1 MDTLDS
7 KTIIQIGLIVPDVE
21 AAARH
26 YAQVFGIPM
35 PQIVGIA
42 DDAFAKTDYRGGSSS
57 ATGRAAFFDLGSLQ
71 VELIQP
77 VGGPSTWA
85 DFLNEHGPGIHHFA
99 VKTEDMAEAVNLFEK
114 HGMPRVQSGG
124 WDGGQYAYID
134 SVRQLGTMIE
144 LLHFDR

>member
-7 KTIIQIGLIVPDVE
+7 KTIVQIGLIVPDVE

-35 PQIVGIA
+35 PQIVPIA
-42 DDAFAKTDYRGGSSS
+42 DDAFARTDYRGGASS
-57 ATGRAAFFDLGSLQ
+57 ATGRAAFFDMGPLQ

-85 DFLNEHGPGIHHFA
+85 DFLNEHGAGIHHFA
-99 VKTEDMAEAVNLFEK
+99 IKTEDDVKSAIQFHIETFGKEVFDSDAPVLEAFVAEMGVAV
-114 HGMPRVQSGG
+114 
-124 WDGGQYAYID
+124 
-134 SVRQLGTMIE
+134 
-144 LLHFDR
+144 